1 MLKSFSDKSKDF
13 IENFKNRPKVH
24 RSTFVLPL
32 KTLGESFQG
41 KVYNFNVQPLYRPA
55 SRTSVPVKGRN
66 ARPRR
71 GCTGPW
77 KIR

>member
-32 KTLGESFQG
+32 ETLGESFQG
-41 KVYNFNVQPLYRPA
+41 KVYNFNVQPL
-55 SRTSVPVKGRN
+55 
-66 ARPRR
+66 
-71 GCTGPW
+71 
-77 KIR
+77 